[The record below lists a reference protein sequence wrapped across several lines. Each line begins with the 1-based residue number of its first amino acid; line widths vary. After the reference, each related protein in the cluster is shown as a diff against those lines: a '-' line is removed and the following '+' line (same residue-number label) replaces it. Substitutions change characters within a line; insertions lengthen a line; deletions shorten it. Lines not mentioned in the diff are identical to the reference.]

1 MKQKKNVL
9 LLLTITLI
17 TLCNVVPVSALETRE
32 SDEIIDIVI
41 NLSDYVNE
49 MSIEQGDGIS
59 TYSSIIE
66 SDGKLNLLSPH
77 DNSIA
82 AIITFHFCYEY
93 NDGTDVY
100 LISVTNDKISG
111 YNNHLAQWDGSG
123 QIYNYGNIGNYQ
135 RLFNIYNQVTGERMR
150 YRFTFNCD
158 LYGQADCFSTFIGLN

>member
-1 MKQKKNVL
+1 MERNCHLIDLHKVIMAVILTAIKIKKIYTL
-9 LLLTITLI
+9 YLT
-17 TLCNVVPVSALETRE
+17 NP
-32 SDEIIDIVI
+32 
-41 NLSDYVNE
+41 
-49 MSIEQGDGIS
+49 
-59 TYSSIIE
+59 